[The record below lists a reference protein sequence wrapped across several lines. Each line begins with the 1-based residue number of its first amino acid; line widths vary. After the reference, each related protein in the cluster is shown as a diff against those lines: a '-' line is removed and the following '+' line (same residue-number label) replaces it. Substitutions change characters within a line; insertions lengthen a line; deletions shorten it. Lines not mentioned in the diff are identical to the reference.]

1 MQTKTLIVP
10 LSNNRSYP
18 IYIGENLLQNP
29 DIFADFVTNK
39 NKSKNKKIM
48 IVTNTTI
55 EKIYLNTLQN
65 TLAKIT
71 PKENIFAT
79 ILPDG
84 ENYKNWET
92 LQKIFDN
99 LLANFFDRKS
109 LIIALGGGV
118 IGDMTGF
125 AAACFQR
132 GVDFLQI
139 PTTLLSQVDSSVG
152 GKTAINHPLGKN
164 MIGAFYQPK
173 AVFADIK
180 TLQTLPQREIS
191 AGLAEILKY
200 GFIND
205 APFLE
210 FFTSENF
217 AKIFDNNADVLSE
230 IIYKSCQN
238 KADIVAKDETES
250 SDKNLRALLNF
261 GHTFGHAI
269 ETYFGYG
276 TYLHGEAV
284 AIGTMM
290 AAEFS
295 QNLGFITPKEVAK
308 IQTLLNQ
315 AKLPTALDKKVNAN
329 DLYKLMFH
337 DKKVQN
343 GTLNFVLLKNLGEAF
358 VYKLNSAEEN
368 STLIIK
374 SIEKFIQ

>member
-65 TLAKIT
+65 TLAKII

-180 TLQTLPQREIS
+180 TLQTLPKREIS

-284 AIGTMM
+284 AIGAMM

>member
-180 TLQTLPQREIS
+180 TLQTLPKREIS

-200 GFIND
+200 GCIND

-210 FFTSENF
+210 VLTSENF

>member
-180 TLQTLPQREIS
+180 TLQTLPKREIS

-358 VYKLNSAEEN
+358 VYKSNSAEEN

>member
-84 ENYKNWET
+84 ENYKNWEI

-180 TLQTLPQREIS
+180 TLQTLPKREIS

-284 AIGTMM
+284 AIGAMM

>member
-118 IGDMTGF
+118 IGDMSGF

-180 TLQTLPQREIS
+180 TLQTLPKREIS

-269 ETYFGYG
+269 ETHFGYG

-284 AIGTMM
+284 AIGAMM

>member
-1 MQTKTLIVP
+1 MQTKTLTVP
-10 LSNNRSYP
+10 LTNNRSYP
-18 IYIGENLLQNP
+18 IYIGENLLQNSEL
-29 DIFADFVTNK
+29 FANFVATK
-39 NKSKNKKIM
+39 NQHTNKKIM
-48 IVTNTTI
+48 IVTNTTV
-55 EKIYLNTLQN
+55 EKFYLATLQN

-71 PKENIFAT
+71 PKEHIFAT

-132 GVDFLQI
+132 GVDFIQI

-173 AVFADIK
+173 AVFADIT
-180 TLQTLPQREIS
+180 TLQTLPEREIS
-191 AGLAEILKY
+191 AGLAEVLKY

-205 APFLE
+205 APFLD
-210 FFTSENF
+210 FFTPENF
-217 AKIFDNNADVLSE
+217 AKIFDNHPDALSE
-230 IIYKSCQN
+230 IIFRSCQN

-269 ETYFGYG
+269 ETHFGYG
-276 TYLHGEAV
+276 TYLHGEAI
-284 AIGTMM
+284 AIGAMM

-295 QNLGFITPKEVAK
+295 KSLGFITQKEVER
-308 IQTLLNQ
+308 IQTLLSQ
-315 AKLPTALDKKVNAN
+315 AKLPTALNKKANAN

-343 GTLNFVLLKNLGEAF
+343 GTLNFVLLKSLGEAF
-358 VYKLNSAEEN
+358 VYKSNSADEN
-368 STLIIK
+368 PNLIIK
-374 SIEKFIQ
+374 SIEKFIL

>member
-180 TLQTLPQREIS
+180 TLQTLPKREIS

-269 ETYFGYG
+269 ETHFGYG

-358 VYKLNSAEEN
+358 VYKLNSAEKN

>member
-39 NKSKNKKIM
+39 NKSKNKQIM

-180 TLQTLPQREIS
+180 TLQTLPKREIS

-269 ETYFGYG
+269 ETHFGYG

-284 AIGTMM
+284 AIGAMM

>member
-65 TLAKIT
+65 TLAKII

-180 TLQTLPQREIS
+180 TLQTLPKREIS

-269 ETYFGYG
+269 ETHFGYG

-284 AIGTMM
+284 AIGAMM

>member
-180 TLQTLPQREIS
+180 TLQTLPKREIS

-284 AIGTMM
+284 AIGAMM

-358 VYKLNSAEEN
+358 VYKSNSAEEN

>member
-18 IYIGENLLQNP
+18 IYIGENLLKNP

-180 TLQTLPQREIS
+180 TLQTLPKREIS

>member
-125 AAACFQR
+125 ASACFQR

-180 TLQTLPQREIS
+180 TLQTLPKREIS

-269 ETYFGYG
+269 ETHFGYG

-284 AIGTMM
+284 AIGAMM

>member
-164 MIGAFYQPK
+164 MIGAFHQPK

-180 TLQTLPQREIS
+180 TLQTLPKREIS

-284 AIGTMM
+284 AIGAMM

>member
-29 DIFADFVTNK
+29 DIFANFVTNK

-180 TLQTLPQREIS
+180 TLQTLPKREIS

>member
-180 TLQTLPQREIS
+180 TLQTLPKREIS

-269 ETYFGYG
+269 ETHFGYG

-284 AIGTMM
+284 AIGAMM

-315 AKLPTALDKKVNAN
+315 AKLPTALDKKLNAN

>member
-180 TLQTLPQREIS
+180 TLQTLPKREIS

-269 ETYFGYG
+269 ETHFGYG

-284 AIGTMM
+284 AIGAMM

-358 VYKLNSAEEN
+358 VYKLNSEEEN

>member
-29 DIFADFVTNK
+29 DIFTDFVTNK

-180 TLQTLPQREIS
+180 TLQTLPKREIS

-284 AIGTMM
+284 AIGAMM

>member
-132 GVDFLQI
+132 GIDFLQI

-180 TLQTLPQREIS
+180 TLQTLPKREIS

-269 ETYFGYG
+269 ETHFGYG

>member
-65 TLAKIT
+65 TLAKII

-180 TLQTLPQREIS
+180 TLQTLPKREIS

-269 ETYFGYG
+269 ETHFGYG

>member
-125 AAACFQR
+125 SAACFQR

-180 TLQTLPQREIS
+180 TLQTLPKREIS

-269 ETYFGYG
+269 ETHFGYG

-284 AIGTMM
+284 AIGAMM

>member
-18 IYIGENLLQNP
+18 IYIGENLLQNT

-180 TLQTLPQREIS
+180 TLQTLPKREIS

-269 ETYFGYG
+269 ETHFGYG

-284 AIGTMM
+284 AIGAMM

>member
-10 LSNNRSYP
+10 LNNNRSYP
-18 IYIGENLLQNP
+18 IYIGENLLQNS
-29 DIFADFVTNK
+29 DIFADFVANK
-39 NKSKNKKIM
+39 NKNKKIM

-55 EKIYLNTLQN
+55 EKIYLATLQN

-71 PKENIFAT
+71 PKENIFST

-173 AVFADIK
+173 AVFADIS
-180 TLQTLPQREIS
+180 TLQTLPPKEIS
-191 AGLAEILKY
+191 AGLAEVLKY

-205 APFLE
+205 VDFLD
-210 FFTSENF
+210 FFTPENF
-217 AKIFDNNADVLSE
+217 AKIFANDATSLIE

-238 KADIVAKDETES
+238 KANIVAQDETES

-269 ETYFGYG
+269 ETHFGYG

-284 AIGTMM
+284 AIGIMM

-295 QNLGFITPKEVAK
+295 QNLGFIISKEVDK

-315 AKLPTALDKKVNAN
+315 AKLPTALNKKVNAN

-358 VYKLNSAEEN
+358 VYKSNSADEN
-368 STLIIK
+368 SNLIIK

>member
-180 TLQTLPQREIS
+180 TLQTLPKREIS

-269 ETYFGYG
+269 ETHFGYG

-284 AIGTMM
+284 AIGAMM

-358 VYKLNSAEEN
+358 VYKSNSTEEN

>member
-180 TLQTLPQREIS
+180 TLQTLPKREIS

-284 AIGTMM
+284 AIGAMM

-358 VYKLNSAEEN
+358 VYKLNSAEKN

>member
-180 TLQTLPQREIS
+180 TLQTLPKREIS

-269 ETYFGYG
+269 ETHFGYG

-284 AIGTMM
+284 AIGSMM

>member
-180 TLQTLPQREIS
+180 TLQTLPKREIS

-217 AKIFDNNADVLSE
+217 AKIFDNNTDVLSE

-269 ETYFGYG
+269 ETHFGYG

-284 AIGTMM
+284 AIGAMM

>member
-180 TLQTLPQREIS
+180 TLQTLPKREIS

-284 AIGTMM
+284 AIGAMM

-358 VYKLNSAEEN
+358 VYKLNSEEEN

>member
-180 TLQTLPQREIS
+180 TLQTLPKREIS

-284 AIGTMM
+284 AIGAMM

-315 AKLPTALDKKVNAN
+315 AQLPTALDKKVNAN

>member
-1 MQTKTLIVP
+1 
-10 LSNNRSYP
+10 
-18 IYIGENLLQNP
+18 
-29 DIFADFVTNK
+29 
-39 NKSKNKKIM
+39 M

-92 LQKIFDN
+92 FEKIVDN

-180 TLQTLPQREIS
+180 TLQTLPKREIS

-269 ETYFGYG
+269 
-276 TYLHGEAV
+276 
-284 AIGTMM
+284 
-290 AAEFS
+290 
-295 QNLGFITPKEVAK
+295 
-308 IQTLLNQ
+308 
-315 AKLPTALDKKVNAN
+315 
-329 DLYKLMFH
+329 
-337 DKKVQN
+337 
-343 GTLNFVLLKNLGEAF
+343 
-358 VYKLNSAEEN
+358 
-368 STLIIK
+368 
-374 SIEKFIQ
+374 

>member
-164 MIGAFYQPK
+164 MIGAFHQPK

-180 TLQTLPQREIS
+180 TLQTLPKREIS

-269 ETYFGYG
+269 ETHFGYG

-284 AIGTMM
+284 AIGAMM

>member
-180 TLQTLPQREIS
+180 TLQTLPKREIS

-269 ETYFGYG
+269 ETHFGYG

-368 STLIIK
+368 SMLIIK

>member
-180 TLQTLPQREIS
+180 TLQTLPKREIS

-269 ETYFGYG
+269 ETHFGYG

-284 AIGTMM
+284 AIGSMM

-358 VYKLNSAEEN
+358 VYKLNSAEKN

>member
-180 TLQTLPQREIS
+180 TLHTLPKREIS

>member
-152 GKTAINHPLGKN
+152 GKTAINHSLGKN

-180 TLQTLPQREIS
+180 TLQTLPEREIS
-191 AGLAEILKY
+191 AGLAEVLKY

-217 AKIFDNNADVLSE
+217 AKIFANDAQILTE
-230 IIYKSCQN
+230 IIFRSCQN
-238 KADIVAKDETES
+238 KTDIVAKDETES

-269 ETYFGYG
+269 ETHFGYG

-284 AIGTMM
+284 AIGAMM

-358 VYKLNSAEEN
+358 VYKSNSAEEN

>member
-180 TLQTLPQREIS
+180 TLQTLPKREIS

-269 ETYFGYG
+269 ETHFGYG

-315 AKLPTALDKKVNAN
+315 AKLPTTLDKKVNAN

>member
-180 TLQTLPQREIS
+180 TLQTLPKREIS

-284 AIGTMM
+284 AIGSMM

>member
-180 TLQTLPQREIS
+180 TLQTLPKREIS

-284 AIGTMM
+284 AIGSMM

-358 VYKLNSAEEN
+358 VYKSNSTEEN

>member
-65 TLAKIT
+65 TLAKII

-180 TLQTLPQREIS
+180 TLQTLPKREIS

>member
-10 LSNNRSYP
+10 LNNNRSYP

-29 DIFADFVTNK
+29 DIFADFVANK
-39 NKSKNKKIM
+39 NKNKKIM

-55 EKIYLNTLQN
+55 EKIYLATLQN
-65 TLAKIT
+65 TLVKIT
-71 PKENIFAT
+71 PKENIFST

-173 AVFADIK
+173 AVFADIS
-180 TLQTLPQREIS
+180 TLQTLPPKEIS
-191 AGLAEILKY
+191 AGLAEVLKY

-205 APFLE
+205 VDFLD
-210 FFTSENF
+210 FFTPENF
-217 AKIFDNNADVLSE
+217 AKIFNNNAEVLSE
-230 IIYKSCQN
+230 IIYRSCQN
-238 KADIVAKDETES
+238 KADIVAQDETES
-250 SDKNLRALLNF
+250 SEKNLRALLNF

-269 ETYFGYG
+269 ETHFGYG

-284 AIGTMM
+284 AIGAMM

-315 AKLPTALDKKVNAN
+315 AKLPTALNKKVNAN

-358 VYKLNSAEEN
+358 VYKSNSADEN
-368 STLIIK
+368 SNLIIK